1 MKDIGGL
8 IEAYSLGYS
17 LHHCCMRKGQPK
29 RMRGLIV
36 GYDWV
41 NDLKNYQGKKS
52 GDRRK
57 AVAHKHRQGIALF
70 ITTDQDLFIPFF
82 IAHVQEYLQV
92 APPLFLT
99 NYMRPAR
106 KYRFTF
112 SPL

>member
-1 MKDIGGL
+1 
-8 IEAYSLGYS
+8 
-17 LHHCCMRKGQPK
+17 
-29 RMRGLIV
+29 MRGVIV
-36 GYDWV
+36 GYDGV
-41 NDLKNYQGKKS
+41 NVLKNYQGKKR

-57 AVAHKHRQGIALF
+57 AVAHKHSQGIVLF

-92 APPLFLT
+92 APPMFLK
-99 NYMRPAR
+99 NYMRSAR